1 MSQDYPPN
9 VRSFAENLALFAL
22 DRFVDTFNDLVKSS
36 VMDNEGNWH
45 NAEAEEMYAYF
56 AKAFAKT
63 CALVEEGEVT
73 DSYIFSSTRDA
84 GLNLKKKLQ
93 QAQME
98 EHMEAFESEL
108 DDDEQEVVEKNMPPH
123 FFGMIP
129 NPESISEIYN
139 RLELVEA
146 MVMILH
152 QQLMDKNPSDD
163 TKGNTKA
170 H

>member
-1 MSQDYPPN
+1 MNTEYPPN
-9 VRSFAENLALFAL
+9 VRAFAENLALFAL
-22 DRFVDTFNDLVKSS
+22 DRFVDIFNDMVKAS
-36 VMDNEGNWH
+36 VMDKEGNWH

-63 CALVEEGEVT
+63 CALVEGGEVT
-73 DSYIFSSTRDA
+73 DGYIFNSTRDA
-84 GLNLKKKLQ
+84 GMSLKKKLQ

-98 EHMEAFESEL
+98 EEMESLSSEL
-108 DDDEQEVVEKNMPPH
+108 DDDEQEVVEKNMPPQ

-129 NPESISEIYN
+129 NPETIGEIYN

-163 TKGNTKA
+163 TKGNTEA
-170 H
+170 N